1 MLQNHLLVLM
11 KGFREYFP
19 DQNREVIENCIHILK
34 EELDFDAAAINQLH
48 VAIYLFH
55 NAVSI
60 KYLNTM
66 QFQIW
71 MFASGECGLEIAQH
85 QAPLDVCPRQFG
97 QKCSSGC
104 HYCSLSW

>member
-1 MLQNHLLVLM
+1 MLKNHLLVLM

-19 DQNREVIENCIHILK
+19 DQNREVIENSIHILK

-60 KYLNTM
+60 KDSQNDKVY
-66 QFQIW
+66 IISW
-71 MFASGECGLEIAQH
+71 MF
-85 QAPLDVCPRQFG
+85 VCR
-97 QKCSSGC
+97 
-104 HYCSLSW
+104 

>member
-1 MLQNHLLVLM
+1 M

-19 DQNREVIENCIHILK
+19 DQNREVIENSIHILK

-60 KYLNTM
+60 EPN
-66 QFQIW
+66 
-71 MFASGECGLEIAQH
+71 
-85 QAPLDVCPRQFG
+85 
-97 QKCSSGC
+97 
-104 HYCSLSW
+104 